1 MGLKIDIT
9 AAAKKPT
16 ITIFD
21 QQKDKIVKL
30 IIPSNLQVGLSH
42 PDFENGITIYGGTFL
57 PLTKALPAS
66 TTYLLYNN
74 NGALYWNGSAL
85 GGAPAD
91 ASYLTLGTD
100 GGLSAERV
108 LTAGTNIS
116 FADGGAGGTL
126 TISAAGGGNDV
137 GWVGASAVIYTT
149 GSLGVGT
156 SGPDRKLD
164 VLDAS
169 NPQLRLT
176 HTDGSKFVDLKVD
189 TNHDLTVT
197 PSSTGQIK
205 LQPTTDSTDFFQV
218 LDADGGT
225 PILNVDSTNERVG
238 IGQSTPPKTLTL
250 EFDSSDADAQTG
262 NGLSGGGAGYGLLI
276 ENTNSTA
283 NTYANLDFRS
293 NNADGRIALV
303 YTDSNDG
310 DFYFITDNDNSIQT
324 SMVITSAGNVGIGT
338 TTPISA
344 FEIESGLTTVG
355 AVLTLGTK
363 EPTVVANDVLG
374 RINFYAPLD
383 TGTDSDEIGASIAA
397 IAQDTFSDS
406 VNSTAL
412 VFQTGKSEVA
422 TTKMVIDEDGNIG
435 IGTTAP
441 AHMLEVHTDTGFG
454 AEIGIVQINNT
465 AANDGAN
472 LRIKR
477 ARGTQAI
484 PTIVSSGDLLGG
496 IHWYGFDGVDYA
508 SEAAAIFAEVDGTPG
523 ENDMPGRL
531 RFFTTPD
538 GSETRAERLRI
549 ESDGGIFWDSLV
561 ETGGEGTAYLRFNT
575 TNDEMS
581 WLASTRKFKKD
592 IIDHSLGLDIIEKLN
607 PVEFTY
613 RSAPDMRTLGFI
625 AEEVATVH
633 PLLAS
638 YGPDFEIDEGGNIV
652 KEWVDVD
659 GEKGE
664 RKQVKKLLSEDSV
677 PIVWDDQA
685 VVSVL
690 VNAVKELK
698 ERVEA
703 LESALKQATS

>member
-1 MGLKIDIT
+1 
-9 AAAKKPT
+9 
-16 ITIFD
+16 IFD

-57 PLTKALPAS
+57 PLTSDTPTD
-66 TTYLLYNN
+66 TTYRLYNN
-74 NGALYWNGSAL
+74 AGALYWNGSAL

-324 SMVITSAGNVGIGT
+324 SMVITSA
-338 TTPISA
+338 
-344 FEIESGLTTVG
+344 
-355 AVLTLGTK
+355 
-363 EPTVVANDVLG
+363 
-374 RINFYAPLD
+374 
-383 TGTDSDEIGASIAA
+383 
-397 IAQDTFSDS
+397 
-406 VNSTAL
+406 
-412 VFQTGKSEVA
+412 
-422 TTKMVIDEDGNIG
+422 GNIG